1 MAPPLRGGGLPEKLK
16 TINVDMPQ
24 TYQYS
29 KMLTRSQTTN
39 NNNNNNVRRSPRFSS
54 NVRSNITFEVEEHD
68 ETVRPS
74 NERSKRSSSNLDENE
89 VVIRRSTRLASK
101 ASNASSNNIIENE
114 EPEFVIRRST
124 RLASN
129 ASNASKASQQSNGSQ
144 RSNERS
150 NNIIED
156 EEPEV
161 VIRRSTRLASNA
173 SNASQRSS
181 NIIEDEEPEV
191 LRRSQRLSSKPMPSF
206 YKDIDQFFDLD
217 NDDDDEDYTPKAE
230 LDVDIDFD
238 EASRAW
244 RQNKRP
250 LGNGMFSY
258 NTRSK
263 TKV

>member
-1 MAPPLRGGGLPEKLK
+1 MPPLWGGLPEKLK

-29 KMLTRSQTTN
+29 KMLTRSQTT
-39 NNNNNNVRRSPRFSS
+39 NNNNNVRRSPRFSS

-89 VVIRRSTRLASK
+89 VVIRRSTRLAS
-101 ASNASSNNIIENE
+101 
-114 EPEFVIRRST
+114 
-124 RLASN
+124 
-129 ASNASKASQQSNGSQ
+129 
-144 RSNERS
+144 
-150 NNIIED
+150 
-156 EEPEV
+156 
-161 VIRRSTRLASNA
+161 NA

-191 LRRSQRLSSKPMPSF
+191 LRRSQRLSSKPTSSF

>member
-1 MAPPLRGGGLPEKLK
+1 MRLIVAPEKLK
-16 TINVDMPQ
+16 TINVDMTQ

-29 KMLTRSQTTN
+29 KMLTRSQTIKN
-39 NNNNNNVRRSPRFSS
+39 NSNINNNNVRRSPRFSS
-54 NVRSNITFEVEEHD
+54 NVYSNITFEIEEHD
-68 ETVRPS
+68 DIVRPS
-74 NERSKRSSSNLDENE
+74 NKRSSERSNERSNNLDKHENPEVVIRRSTRIAGNASNSSKASNERSNSNITEDEEPE

-101 ASNASSNNIIENE
+101 A
-114 EPEFVIRRST
+114 
-124 RLASN
+124 
-129 ASNASKASQQSNGSQ
+129 
-144 RSNERS
+144 SNERS

-161 VIRRSTRLASNA
+161 VIRRSSRL
-173 SNASQRSS
+173 SS
-181 NIIEDEEPEV
+181 NERSNNNLDEDEEPEV
-191 LRRSQRLSSKPMPSF
+191 LRRSQRLSSKPIASF

-217 NDDDDEDYTPKAE
+217 NDEDDEDYTPKAE

-263 TKV
+263 V

>member
-1 MAPPLRGGGLPEKLK
+1 
-16 TINVDMPQ
+16 MPQ

-39 NNNNNNVRRSPRFSS
+39 NNSININTNNVRRSPRFSS

-68 ETVRPS
+68 DTVRPS
-74 NERSKRSSSNLDENE
+74 NERSNNKRSSKCSSNLDEH
-89 VVIRRSTRLASK
+89 
-101 ASNASSNNIIENE
+101 
-114 EPEFVIRRST
+114 
-124 RLASN
+124 
-129 ASNASKASQQSNGSQ
+129 
-144 RSNERS
+144 
-150 NNIIED
+150 
-156 EEPEV
+156 EV

-173 SNASQRSS
+173 SNANSQRSSNNLDEDEEPEVVIRRSTRLAGNASKASKANSQRSSNIIEDEEPEFVIRRSTRLASQRSKASQQSNGSNASSS

-191 LRRSQRLSSKPMPSF
+191 LRRSQRLSSKPTSSF